1 MDDKIKQI
9 NLICPMAELCEEESN
24 GVVTR
29 CKWYLP
35 FTTTLPGADKP
46 AEVWKC
52 AMVWT
57 PLLLVEQLQMAR
69 QAYAETK
76 HQYKP
81 FK

>member
-9 NLICPMAELCEEESN
+9 NLVCPMGKLCEEESN

-29 CKWYLP
+29 CRWYLP
-35 FTTTLPGADKP
+35 FTTTLPGTTQP

-69 QAYAETK
+69 QIHMNK
-76 HQYKP
+76 K
-81 FK
+81 

>member
-9 NLICPMAELCEEESN
+9 NLVCPMGKLCEEESN
-24 GVVTR
+24 GVITR
-29 CKWYLP
+29 CHWYLA

-69 QAYAETK
+69 QIHMNK
-76 HQYKP
+76 K
-81 FK
+81 